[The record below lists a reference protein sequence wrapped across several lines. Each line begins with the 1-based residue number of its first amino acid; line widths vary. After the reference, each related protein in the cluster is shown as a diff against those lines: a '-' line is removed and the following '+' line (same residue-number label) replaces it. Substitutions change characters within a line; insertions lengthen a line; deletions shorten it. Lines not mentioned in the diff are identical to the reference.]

1 MLEALEDLLKEFQ
14 KNNQKIQVRTLGMQ
28 NIRTGEAADKKIR
41 KTGKEEMKMA
51 KTSVSK
57 TSNHLQEAVKG
68 HFGKKVTEVFEK
80 QEDVLE
86 NF

>member
-14 KNNQKIQVRTLGMQ
+14 KSNQKIQVRTLGMQ
-28 NIRTGEAADKKIR
+28 NRRTGEAADKKVR
-41 KTGKEEMKMA
+41 KTGKEEIKMA

-57 TSNHLQEAVKG
+57 TSSHLQEAVKG

-80 QEDVLE
+80 QEDMLE

>member
-28 NIRTGEAADKKIR
+28 NRWTGEVADKKVR

-57 TSNHLQEAVKG
+57 TCSHLQEVVKG

-80 QEDVLE
+80 QEGMLE
-86 NF
+86 KF

>member
-14 KNNQKIQVRTLGMQ
+14 KNNQKTQVRTLGMQ

-51 KTSVSK
+51 KTSVSE
-57 TSNHLQEAVKG
+57 TSSHLREAVKG

>member
-14 KNNQKIQVRTLGMQ
+14 KNNQKTQVLTIGMQ
-28 NIRTGEAADKKIR
+28 NIRMGEVADKKIR
-41 KTGKEEMKMA
+41 KTGKEEIKMA
-51 KTSVSK
+51 RSSVSK
-57 TSNHLQEAVKG
+57 TSSHLQEAIKG

-80 QEDVLE
+80 QEDMLE

>member
-14 KNNQKIQVRTLGMQ
+14 KSNQKTRVRTLGMQ
-28 NIRTGEAADKKIR
+28 NKWTGEAADKKVR
-41 KTGKEEMKMA
+41 KTGKEEIKMA
-51 KTSVSK
+51 KHPFSK
-57 TSNHLQEAVKG
+57 TSSHLQEAVKG

-80 QEDVLE
+80 QEDILE

>member
-14 KNNQKIQVRTLGMQ
+14 KNNQKTQIRTLGMQ
-28 NIRTGEAADKKIR
+28 HIRIGQAADKKVR
-41 KTGKEEMKMA
+41 KAGKEEMKMA
-51 KTSVSK
+51 KTSFSE
-57 TSNHLQEAVKG
+57 TSSHLREAVKG